1 MLTLSF
7 CGGGWV
13 GVQSHFMV
21 KPNLVLR
28 LGWRFDNIIITR
40 ISQEPDLRPVF
51 KFNLVCFGT
60 VEK

>member
-1 MLTLSF
+1 M
-7 CGGGWV
+7 W

-28 LGWRFDNIIITR
+28 LGWRVDNIIITR